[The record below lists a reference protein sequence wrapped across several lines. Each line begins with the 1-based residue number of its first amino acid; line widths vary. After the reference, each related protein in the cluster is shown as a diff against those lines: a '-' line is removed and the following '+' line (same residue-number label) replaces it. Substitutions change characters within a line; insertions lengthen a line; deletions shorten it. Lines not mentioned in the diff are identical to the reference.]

1 MLIGKIRHHG
11 FAEEKMNQEDF
22 INGVL
27 FVVGITSLILFMI
40 LIVCSS

>member
-1 MLIGKIRHHG
+1 
-11 FAEEKMNQEDF
+11 MNQEDF